1 MRRQF
6 CSEKPRC
13 DVRKLQAVSAAARAS
28 LITLIDEA
36 ITARIKLVTK
46 SIVTAL
52 ASSENAVIDELVA
65 TVTEEIIEE
74 EVAKAAAVVEVL
86 KKTCDDGSVVA

>member
-13 DVRKLQAVSAAARAS
+13 DVRKLQALDSAARAN
-28 LITLIDEA
+28 LQILIDA
-36 ITARIKLVTK
+36 AVTDKIKEVTV
-46 SIVTAL
+46 SIVSAL
-52 ASSENAVIDELVA
+52 VNQDNAVIDELVA